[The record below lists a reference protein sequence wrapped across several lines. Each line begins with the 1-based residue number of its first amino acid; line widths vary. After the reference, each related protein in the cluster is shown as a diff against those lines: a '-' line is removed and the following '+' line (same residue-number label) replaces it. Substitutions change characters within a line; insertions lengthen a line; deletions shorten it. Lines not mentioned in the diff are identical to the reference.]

1 MSQRWSL
8 NIRVL
13 RGMHRQIHIPEIGS
27 PQWSVP
33 KGWAGR
39 VHWWHP
45 DPYRTSRSGS
55 ACIPPAPGRT
65 GWHRSEI
72 WHNLPQKPGMFDGW
86 GTLVAWG
93 KTWSGMQLIIWEVYD
108 VVMCL
113 KAMNKFMETMRN
125 MMDNLKSGCTVRAL
139 PCLWPIEVSASA
151 HPGNDTKDQG
161 WPRHWFA
168 QLQSDPWDTMKSSGL
183 KTIAL
188 QLFQTMAP
196 FHRWKTWISL
206 DLTVDS
212 YDLYISV
219 WSLSNR

>member
-8 NIRVL
+8 KIRVL
-13 RGMHRQIHIPEIGS
+13 RWMQRQIPWYPGYRES
-27 PQWSVP
+27 SVIRP

-72 WHNLPQKPGMFDGW
+72 WHNLPQKPGTFDGW

-113 KAMNKFMETMRN
+113 ESNEQVHGNHEEHDGQSETWMHSSR
-125 MMDNLKSGCTVRAL
+125 
-139 PCLWPIEVSASA
+139 
-151 HPGNDTKDQG
+151 
-161 WPRHWFA
+161 FA
-168 QLQSDPWDTMKSSGL
+168 GPVT
-183 KTIAL
+183 
-188 QLFQTMAP
+188 
-196 FHRWKTWISL
+196 
-206 DLTVDS
+206 
-212 YDLYISV
+212 
-219 WSLSNR
+219 NRSFR